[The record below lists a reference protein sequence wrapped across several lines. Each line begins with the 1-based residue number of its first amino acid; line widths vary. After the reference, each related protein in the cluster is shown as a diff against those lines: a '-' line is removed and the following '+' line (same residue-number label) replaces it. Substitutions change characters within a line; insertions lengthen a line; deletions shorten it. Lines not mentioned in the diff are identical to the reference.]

1 MQRETKSDSC
11 IWLSRSGNAF
21 WANHLSDLSCYLV
34 QCFYLFW
41 VDSIA
46 GVGCKSLWNNK
57 NIWMVM
63 GWDLCETTQL
73 CVSLKIIAYLR
84 IFINQSELSIQQPH
98 PYKHVQLMD
107 ENQNGR
113 WMNWLVYQGISDQ
126 KWKLCQ
132 YLLTL
137 VSFQNLYTPPPPIS
151 LQMNTEEI

>member
-1 MQRETKSDSC
+1 
-11 IWLSRSGNAF
+11 
-21 WANHLSDLSCYLV
+21 
-34 QCFYLFW
+34 
-41 VDSIA
+41 
-46 GVGCKSLWNNK
+46 
-57 NIWMVM
+57 
-63 GWDLCETTQL
+63 
-73 CVSLKIIAYLR
+73 
-84 IFINQSELSIQQPH
+84 
-98 PYKHVQLMD
+98 MD